1 MITDENVQVAPIDP
15 TEQALSNLVLTASA
29 DAVFG
34 EPVVNGDTTVIPC
47 SEVVIGMGMGSGG
60 GPVDE
65 KGNPMGSGSGGGGGA
80 RGRPVAAI
88 IITQDGVRVEPIF
101 DITKI
106 VLASLTT
113 GTFILLWIGRLFLMK
128 RSSRVPSI
136 SKIRRSIES

>member
-1 MITDENVQVAPIDP
+1 MITDENTQVAPIDP
-15 TEQALSNLVLTASA
+15 TEQALSRLVITASA

-47 SEVVIGMGMGSGG
+47 SEVAIGMGMGSGG

-65 KGNPMGSGSGGGGGA
+65 NGNPTGSGSGGGGGA

-88 IITQDGVRVEPIF
+88 VITQDGVRVEPIF

>member
-1 MITDENVQVAPIDP
+1 MITDDNVQVAPNDP
-15 TEQALSNLVLTASA
+15 TEQALSKLVITASA

-34 EPVVNGDTTVIPC
+34 EPVVSGDTTVIPC
-47 SEVVIGMGMGSGG
+47 SEVAIGMGMGSGG
-60 GPVDE
+60 GPKDE
-65 KGNPMGSGSGGGGGA
+65 NGNPTGSGSGGGGGA

-113 GTFILLWIGRLFLMK
+113 GTFILLWIGRLFLMR
-128 RSSRVPSI
+128 RSSKMPSI

>member
-1 MITDENVQVAPIDP
+1 MITDENVQATPVDP
-15 TEQALSNLVLTASA
+15 TEQALSKLVITASA

-34 EPVVNGDTTVIPC
+34 EPVVNGNTTVIPC
-47 SEVVIGMGMGSGG
+47 SEVVIGMGLGSGG
-60 GPVDE
+60 GPMDE
-65 KGNPMGSGSGGGGGA
+65 NGNPTGSGSGGGGGA

-113 GTFILLWIGRLFLMK
+113 GTFILLWIGRLFIMK

>member
-1 MITDENVQVAPIDP
+1 MITDENVQVAPVDP
-15 TEQALSNLVLTASA
+15 TEQALSKLVITASA

-34 EPVVNGDTTVIPC
+34 EPVVNGRYYSHSLFRGC
-47 SEVVIGMGMGSGG
+47 LGMGMGSGG

-65 KGNPMGSGSGGGGGA
+65 NGNPTGSGSGGGGGA

-88 IITQDGVRVEPIF
+88 VITQDGVRVEPIL

-113 GTFILLWIGRLFLMK
+113 GAFILLWIGRLSLMK
-128 RSSRVPSI
+128 RSGRRPSL

>member
-1 MITDENVQVAPIDP
+1 MITDENVQAPLVDP
-15 TEQALSNLVLTASA
+15 TEQALSKLVITASA

-47 SEVVIGMGMGSGG
+47 SEVAIGLGMGSGS

-65 KGNPMGSGSGGGGGA
+65 KGNPTGSGSGGGGGA

-88 IITQDGVRVEPIF
+88 VITKEGVRVEPIF
-101 DITKI
+101 DLTKI

-113 GTFILLWIGRLFLMK
+113 GTFILLWAGRLFLMK
-128 RSSRVPSI
+128 RSDKGPSL
-136 SKIRRSIES
+136 SKIRRSIGS

>member
-1 MITDENVQVAPIDP
+1 MITDENVQKPPIDP
-15 TEQALSNLVLTASA
+15 TEQALSKLVITASA

-47 SEVVIGMGMGSGG
+47 SEVAMGMGMGSGS

-65 KGNPMGSGSGGGGGA
+65 NGNPTGSGSGGGGGA

-88 IITQDGVRVEPIF
+88 VITQEGVRVEPIF
-101 DITKI
+101 DLTKI
-106 VLASLTT
+106 ILASLTT
-113 GTFILLWIGRLFLMK
+113 GTFILLWVGRLFLMK
-128 RSSRVPSI
+128 RSGRGPSL

>member
-1 MITDENVQVAPIDP
+1 MITDENVQATPVDP
-15 TEQALSNLVLTASA
+15 TEQALSKLLIAASA

-34 EPVVNGDTTVIPC
+34 EPVVNGSTTVIPC

-65 KGNPMGSGSGGGGGA
+65 NGNSTGRGSGGGGGA
-80 RGRPVAAI
+80 RSRPIAAI
-88 IITQDGVRVEPIF
+88 IVTQNEVRVEPIL

-113 GTFILLWIGRLFLMK
+113 GAFILLWIGRLSLVGR
-128 RSSRVPSI
+128 RSRLPSLSR
-136 SKIRRSIES
+136 IRRSIGS

>member
-1 MITDENVQVAPIDP
+1 MITDENVQAPHVDP
-15 TEQALSNLVLTASA
+15 TEQALSKLVITASA

-34 EPVVNGDTTVIPC
+34 EPVVNGNTTVIPC

-65 KGNPMGSGSGGGGGA
+65 NGNQTGSGSGGGGGA

-88 IITQDGVRVEPIF
+88 VITQDGVRVEPIF

-113 GTFILLWIGRLFLMK
+113 GTFILLWIGRLFIMK

>member
-15 TEQALSNLVLTASA
+15 TEQALSKLAITASA

-34 EPVVNGDTTVIPC
+34 EPVVNGNTTVIPC
-47 SEVVIGMGMGSGG
+47 SEVTIGMGMGSGS
-60 GPVDE
+60 GPMDE
-65 KGNPMGSGSGGGGGA
+65 KGNPIGNGSGGGGGA

-88 IITQDGVRVEPIF
+88 VITQEGVRVEPIF

>member
-1 MITDENVQVAPIDP
+1 MITDENVQATPVNP
-15 TEQALSNLVLTASA
+15 TEQALSKLVITASA

-34 EPVVNGDTTVIPC
+34 EPVVNGNTTVIPC

-65 KGNPMGSGSGGGGGA
+65 NGNQTGSGSGGGGGA

-88 IITQDGVRVEPIF
+88 IITQDGVRVEPIL
-101 DITKI
+101 DLTKI

-113 GTFILLWIGRLFLMK
+113 GAFILLWIGRLSLMR
-128 RSSRVPSI
+128 RSRRLPSLSR
-136 SKIRRSIES
+136 IRRSIES

>member
-1 MITDENVQVAPIDP
+1 MITDENVQVAPIDA
-15 TEQALSNLVLTASA
+15 TEQALSKLVITASA

-65 KGNPMGSGSGGGGGA
+65 NGNPTGSGSGGGGGA

-88 IITQDGVRVEPIF
+88 VITQEGVRVEPIF